1 MRKIKS
7 KPTNHT
13 PANSDVYVHSRFY
26 TSNTSEAYELYD
38 FEPAQKTQK
47 TSRQAQRLL
56 VQSSERMPLAVSKII
71 FLLAVA
77 VLASVSYIT
86 IQASNTARQRT
97 ITAMT
102 QNIEKLNTN
111 NAYLEAQLNATI
123 DLKRIENEAQLRL
136 GMSKPK
142 SYQIKYIDV
151 QTESYVEQNNSQ
163 QSTSQANKPFSLKE
177 VIDEFLRNDTN
188 E

>member
-1 MRKIKS
+1 MKS

-13 PANSDVYVHSRFY
+13 PINPDVYVHSRLY

-38 FEPAQKTQK
+38 FEAAPQTQK
-47 TSRQAQRLL
+47 KSKQAQRML
-56 VQSSERMPLAVSKII
+56 VKSNEKMPLAVSKII
-71 FLLAVA
+71 FLLGVA

-86 IQASNTARQRT
+86 IQASNTARLRT

-123 DLKRIENEAQLRL
+123 DLKRIETEAQLRL

-151 QTESYVEQNNSQ
+151 QTESYVEQNDPKASVA
-163 QSTSQANKPFSLKE
+163 TSKASSLKE
-177 VIDEFLRNDTN
+177 IIDEFLRNDAK
-188 E
+188 

>member
-1 MRKIKS
+1 
-7 KPTNHT
+7 
-13 PANSDVYVHSRFY
+13 
-26 TSNTSEAYELYD
+26 
-38 FEPAQKTQK
+38 
-47 TSRQAQRLL
+47 
-56 VQSSERMPLAVSKII
+56 
-71 FLLAVA
+71 
-77 VLASVSYIT
+77 
-86 IQASNTARQRT
+86 
-97 ITAMT
+97 MT

>member
-1 MRKIKS
+1 MRKMKS
-7 KPTNHT
+7 KPVDRT
-13 PANSDVYVHSRFY
+13 PVNADVYVHSRLY

-38 FEPAQKTQK
+38 FEPAKKTQEK
-47 TSRQAQRLL
+47 SKQAQRML
-56 VQSSERMPLAVSKII
+56 VKSSERMPLAVSKIM
-71 FLLAVA
+71 FLLGVA

-136 GMSKPK
+136 VMSKPK

-151 QTESYVEQNNSQ
+151 QTESYVEQNDSQ
-163 QSTSQANKPFSLKE
+163 QSSSKAKASTLKE
-177 VIDEFLRNDTN
+177 VIDEFLRNDTD